1 MQVGDSGIIVISEER
16 LSEANVSEPKDSTYR
31 EVKDSTEY
39 DRMKAAVLSMGR
51 TKHIYSLGNCVVE
64 DSKSS
69 QDSCR
74 NLHCFEPVHGHSIM
88 AIKLRIFFV

>member
-1 MQVGDSGIIVISEER
+1 MISEER
-16 LSEANVSEPKDSTYR
+16 LSEANVSEPKDSAYG

-51 TKHIYSLGNCVVE
+51 TKHIYDLRNCILE

-74 NLHCFEPVHGHSIM
+74 NLHCFEPVHGYSIM
-88 AIKLRIFFV
+88 DIKLRIFFV

>member
-1 MQVGDSGIIVISEER
+1 MISEKR
-16 LSEANVSEPKDSTYR
+16 LSEANMSEPKDSAYR

-51 TKHIYSLGNCVVE
+51 TKHIYNLGNCILE

-74 NLHCFEPVHGHSIM
+74 NLHCLEPVRGHSIM
-88 AIKLRIFFV
+88 DIKLRIFFV